1 MRIGIY
7 GGTFSPPHAGHIRA
21 AVQFLSVC
29 DLDRLYILPTATPPH
44 KEISPNDDP
53 ARRLAMCYLAFNG
66 IDDRIV
72 VSDYEQKRGG
82 KSYTILTL
90 EHFRLM
96 SPDLV
101 LLCGTDM
108 FLTLDTWF
116 RGEDILRT
124 TAVCCLLR
132 TNDTGDAEA
141 VRRRAAYYR
150 ETFGTECYL
159 PAFSPIDISST
170 ALREM
175 IARGLPTDGLL
186 TPAVRDYIDE
196 HGLYK
201 NQ

>member
-53 ARRLAMCYLAFNG
+53 ARRLAMCHLAFNG

-108 FLTLDTWF
+108 FLTLDKWYQAEEIFKLCYPIYIRRENDPIITKKILAKI
-116 RGEDILRT
+116 GEYT
-124 TAVCCLLR
+124 EKYNAV
-132 TNDTGDAEA
+132 
-141 VRRRAAYYR
+141 VRRVV
-150 ETFGTECYL
+150 TD
-159 PAFSPIDISST
+159 PIELSSSLVRKTLHEGKNISSMVCPEV
-170 ALREM
+170 AK
-175 IARGLPTDGLL
+175 
-186 TPAVRDYIDE
+186 YIED
-196 HGLYK
+196 HGLFR
-201 NQ
+201 